1 MTNANTMAGS
11 YRPAE
16 STYEA
21 SILPSDDHLY
31 FTMETDDVETP
42 TGNLA
47 SFNLRPEQQTEYS
60 SVAISETNT
69 QEDGVYE
76 EPPS

>member
-1 MTNANTMAGS
+1 MTSANTIADS
-11 YRPAE
+11 YLPAE

-31 FTMETDDVETP
+31 FTMETDDVETSA
-42 TGNLA
+42 GNLA
-47 SFNLRPEQQTEYS
+47 SFNLRPEQQTDYS
-60 SVAISETNT
+60 SLALSDTNT
-69 QEDGVYE
+69 QADGVYE